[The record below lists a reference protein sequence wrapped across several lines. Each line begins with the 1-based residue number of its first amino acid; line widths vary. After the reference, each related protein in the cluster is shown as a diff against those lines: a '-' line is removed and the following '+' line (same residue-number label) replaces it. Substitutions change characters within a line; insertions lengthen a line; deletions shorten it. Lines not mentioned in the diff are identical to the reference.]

1 VKVTMP
7 NFGVVLT
14 SKKIHKARVKILPQA
29 SEPLRAAHIDFDTSD
44 TKGFLVFKV
53 VCEHRAQLVQGTK
66 KDSSK
71 FILQPRSAATEINP
85 TESIAV
91 LNRESSD
98 VLSEILEYCTFEAY
112 CPPEPWASIEENPHI
127 LVDVVLY
134 GLRKHCREVGDIL
147 TNNKVYLQEP
157 DFRQPGLDYHNPH
170 FFDLSA
176 VQPDEHSVLDPLSS
190 SLLQMGIDFKPGL
203 SEEQAISQKLMKQKI
218 SVRNP
223 FIQRSSQLLIHMFPR
238 VLILEFL
245 GCLQKYDTCP
255 ELETN

>member
-1 VKVTMP
+1 MP
-7 NFGVVLT
+7 NFDVVLT
-14 SKKIHKARVKILPQA
+14 SKKIHKVRVKILPQA
-29 SEPLRAAHIDFDTSD
+29 SEPLRTAHTDFDNSD
-44 TKGFLVFKV
+44 TNGFLVFKV

-85 TESIAV
+85 TECIAV

-98 VLSEILEYCTFEAY
+98 VLSEIIEYCTFEAY
-112 CPPEPWASIEENPHI
+112 CSPDPWASVEENPHI
-127 LVDVVLY
+127 LVDFVLY
-134 GLRKHCREVGDIL
+134 GLRKHCRKVGDIL
-147 TNNKVYLQEP
+147 TNIKVYLQEP

-176 VQPDEHSVLDPLSS
+176 VQPDEHSILDPLSS

-218 SVRNP
+218 SVRNSL
-223 FIQRSSQLLIHMFPR
+223 IHRSGQILIHMFPR
-238 VLILEFL
+238 VLILEYFRL
-245 GCLQKYDTCP
+245 PSKI
-255 ELETN
+255 